1 MFKRGSYNV
10 KKAEKKSSSS
20 ESKPEPAAVVK
31 PKQPSKP
38 SSSSS
43 SSSSNTNSSTMT
55 LKKKANIKSVSNK
68 QSPEYRRSNS
78 TNSTKWVENKT
89 FNKK

>member
-1 MFKRGSYNV
+1 MFKKGSYNV
-10 KKAEKKSSSS
+10 KKAERKSSSS
-20 ESKPEPAAVVK
+20 QSKAEPAAVVK

-38 SSSSS
+38 FSSSSS
-43 SSSSNTNSSTMT
+43 PNTNSSTMT
-55 LKKKANIKSVSNK
+55 LKKKAVIKSVSNK

>member
-1 MFKRGSYNV
+1 MFKKGSYNV

-20 ESKPEPAAVVK
+20 ESKPEPATVVK

-38 SSSSS
+38 A

-68 QSPEYRRSNS
+68 ESPEYRRSNS

-89 FNKK
+89 LNKK